1 MFYEQKNIYDCTDYN
16 SYLCPKETCIK
27 RKINSDNCN
36 FLLVGCW
43 GVYCWDGYVE
53 MKEFKPKK
61 NNFDIAVEL
70 FGQKRVVKGMENFS
84 TKTKTEA
91 LFLAGDNVYNYNI
104 PKQKLIDI
112 VEQKNYP
119 TKEQYKGDVDISGQI
134 IEKQINEGFLNCVD
148 KIPVKDFFI
157 AIGNH
162 DIQNCHDLNYQL
174 NYNQDLYKLPGLYYN
189 VEYNLKDYDINFL
202 IIDTNMFSK
211 DYKTCNPDI
220 EYSLNDYKIQ
230 KKWIINCLKKVN
242 AKWNVIIGHV
252 PYKANGHCEKSPS
265 EFNNYLDKLFNK
277 INTMSEQGN
286 CPPVQIYFCADE
298 HNQQFLYDEPK
309 KLSLVVAGSGGAIL
323 DTNIQTDGK
332 YSKITKFLSVNFGFV
347 NFNFTENNVKII
359 YYKSGVGIIDKKDE
373 LLFLANVDADGKL
386 LYDVE
391 KLAD

>member
-104 PKQKLIDI
+104 TKQKLIDI

-189 VEYNLKDYDINFL
+189 VEYKLKNFSVNFL
-202 IIDTNMFSK
+202 ILDTNMFSQEN
-211 DYKTCNPDI
+211 TCNPNI
-220 EYSLNDYKIQ
+220 VYTEKMINKQIN
-230 KKWIINCLKKVN
+230 WVINCLKKVN

-265 EFNNYLDKLFNK
+265 EFNNYFDKLFNK

-309 KLSLVVAGSGGAIL
+309 KLSLVVAGSGGTAL
-323 DTNIQTDGK
+323 DYDIQVTDK
-332 YSKITKFLSVNFGFV
+332 YLKNTKYINATFGFV
-347 NFNFTENNVKII
+347 NFNFTRKYANII
-359 YYKSGVGIIDKKDE
+359 YYSSEEKSSQKTFTVKINSK
-373 LLFLANVDADGKL
+373 GKIL
-386 LYDVE
+386 
-391 KLAD
+391 